1 MKSIDAVDLLIKLV
15 LVKRIRRFS
24 CCKFCVH
31 MDVNKTKL
39 ERNGALSHDV
49 GKTKLSAIEVYLLET
64 ALRMVF
70 IQNISEERVT

>member
-1 MKSIDAVDLLIKLV
+1 
-15 LVKRIRRFS
+15 
-24 CCKFCVH
+24 